1 MKGKMTW
8 RKLLNVTAT
17 SEPIISCTLKEEEMD
32 MEFEP
37 GGRVAAFAFQ
47 AWTETRVL
55 FPIRG
60 NDSVWVG
67 YAYRHP
73 YGRQM
78 HPGGY

>member
-8 RKLLNVTAT
+8 RKLLDEAST
-17 SEPIISCTLKEEEMD
+17 SEPIVSCTLKEREMN

-37 GGRVAAFAFQ
+37 GGRVAAFSFQ
-47 AWTETRVL
+47 AWTETRVF
-55 FPIRG
+55 FPIQV

-73 YGRQM
+73 FGRRM